1 MSTPK
6 KEEVITFKVDVRL
19 AEVLRSIPNRSEFIR
34 TAILN
39 AVENVC
45 PLCLGTG
52 TLTLQQRR
60 HWDDFINTHAVKEC
74 DDCHAIH
81 LVCNA

>member
-6 KEEVITFKVDVRL
+6 KEEVITFKVDARL
-19 AEVLRSIPNRSEFIR
+19 AEVLRTIPNRSEFIR

-45 PLCLGTG
+45 PLCLGAG

-60 HWDDFINTHAVKEC
+60 HWDEFVHNHTVKEC
-74 DDCHAIH
+74 DDCHAVH